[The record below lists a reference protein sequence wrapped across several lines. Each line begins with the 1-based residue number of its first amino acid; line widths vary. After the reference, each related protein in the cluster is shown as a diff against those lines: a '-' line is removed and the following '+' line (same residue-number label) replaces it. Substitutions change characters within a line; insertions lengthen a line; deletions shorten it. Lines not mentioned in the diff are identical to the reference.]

1 MTGRVEYLIT
11 MTHVRN
17 EFIVFLNRVKNE
29 LSSDVLKL
37 YLAPLLQSQSAYL
50 VRA

>member
-11 MTHVRN
+11 MAHVRN
-17 EFIVFLNRVKNE
+17 EFIAVLNRMKNE